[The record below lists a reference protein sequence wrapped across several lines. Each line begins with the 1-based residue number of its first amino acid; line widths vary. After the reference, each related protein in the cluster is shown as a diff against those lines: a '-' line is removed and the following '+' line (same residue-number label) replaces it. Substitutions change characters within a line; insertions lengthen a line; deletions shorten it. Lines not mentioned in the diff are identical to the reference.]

1 LAFATNANG
10 KEREPMKW
18 RPSTRTGLW
27 VGAGIILAIVLL
39 DAGLVW
45 RVVAGP
51 ISGWTFV
58 CALLTLSS
66 VAAIGLL
73 GYRLYDLSQLGYEFN
88 RNQLVIRT
96 AGTQQIIP
104 TGSIERVIDGRETAI
119 EARVRGPTWPGYYVG
134 EGQVEDVGMALFY
147 AVAPPRAQAIVVTPS
162 LAYGISVDDMES
174 FLEVLATCQEI
185 GPSVE
190 VQQRSSEARY
200 VRWDIWHDRLAQG
213 VLFGGIAINLVLFG
227 LLLFR
232 YPLLPDAIPMHWDAT
247 GLVDRIALRQAV
259 FALPVF
265 GLITLLANDGLG
277 AVFYRRERVASY
289 MLWSGAVL
297 VQLLFL
303 LALWQIIL

>member
-1 LAFATNANG
+1 
-10 KEREPMKW
+10 MKW
-18 RPSTRTGLW
+18 SPSTRTGLW
-27 VGAGIILAIVLL
+27 VGVGIILAIVLL
-39 DAGLVW
+39 DAGLIW

-58 CALLTLSS
+58 CALLSLSS
-66 VAAIGLL
+66 LVAIGLL
-73 GYRLYDLSQLGYEFN
+73 AYRLYDLSQLGYEFN
-88 RNQLVIRT
+88 RNQLMIRT
-96 AGTQQIIP
+96 AGTRQIIP
-104 TGSIERVIDGRETAI
+104 TDSIERVIDGREGTPK
-119 EARVRGPTWPGYYVG
+119 ARVRGLTWPGCHIG
-134 EGQVEDVGMALFY
+134 EGQVEGVGMTLFY
-147 AVAPPRAQAIVVTPS
+147 AVAPPGEQAIVVTPS

-213 VLFGGIAINLVLFG
+213 VLLGGLVVNVVLFG

-232 YPLLPDAIPMHWDAT
+232 YPLLPDAIPMHWDAA
-247 GLVDRIALRQAV
+247 GSVDRIALRQEV

-277 AVFYRRERVASY
+277 AVLYRRERVASY

>member
-1 LAFATNANG
+1 V
-10 KEREPMKW
+10 KW

-39 DAGLVW
+39 DVGLVW
-45 RVVAGP
+45 RAVAGP
-51 ISGWTFV
+51 VSGWTFV
-58 CALLTLSS
+58 CVLLSLSS
-66 VAAIGLL
+66 VVVIGLL
-73 GYRLYDLSQLGYEFN
+73 GYRLYDLSQLGYEFG

-96 AGTQQIIP
+96 AGTRQIIP
-104 TGSIERVIDGRETAI
+104 TDSIERVIDGRKTALR
-119 EARVRGPTWPGYYVG
+119 ARVRGLTWPGCYVG
-134 EGQVEDVGMALFY
+134 EGHVEDVGMTLFY
-147 AVAPPRAQAIVVTPS
+147 AIAPPQKQAIVVTPS

-174 FLEVLATCQEI
+174 FLEVLASCQEI

-190 VQQRSSEARY
+190 VQQRSSQARY
-200 VRWDIWHDRLAQG
+200 VEWDIWHDRLAQS
-213 VLFGGIAINLVLFG
+213 VLLGGIVVNLALFG

-232 YPLLPDAIPMHWDAT
+232 YPLLPDAIPMHWDAM
-247 GLVDRIALRQAV
+247 GLVDRIAMRQEV

-277 AVFYRRERVASY
+277 AVFYRRERIASY

>member
-1 LAFATNANG
+1 V
-10 KEREPMKW
+10 KW

-39 DAGLVW
+39 DVGLVW
-45 RVVAGP
+45 RAVAGP
-51 ISGWTFV
+51 VSGWTFV
-58 CALLTLSS
+58 CVLLSLSS
-66 VAAIGLL
+66 VVVIGLL
-73 GYRLYDLSQLGYEFN
+73 GYRLYDLSQLGYEFG

-96 AGTQQIIP
+96 AGTRQIIP
-104 TGSIERVIDGRETAI
+104 TDSIERVIDGRKTALR
-119 EARVRGPTWPGYYVG
+119 ARVRGLTWPGCYVG
-134 EGQVEDVGMALFY
+134 EGHVEDVGMTLFY
-147 AVAPPRAQAIVVTPS
+147 AIAPPQKQAIVVTPS

-174 FLEVLATCQEI
+174 FLEVLASCQEI

-190 VQQRSSEARY
+190 VQQR
-200 VRWDIWHDRLAQG
+200 LAQS
-213 VLFGGIAINLVLFG
+213 VLLGGIVVNLALFG

-232 YPLLPDAIPMHWDAT
+232 YPLLPDAIPMHWDAM
-247 GLVDRIALRQAV
+247 GLVDRIAMRQEV

-277 AVFYRRERVASY
+277 AVFYRRERIASY